1 MAQYINK
8 DDIIEKISELP
19 GKLLIDYY
27 RRGEHFAIGDDYKME
42 AYNEVLSLLNKFK
55 VKKVD
60 LEKEIKDYFNNQP
73 IITRS
78 KGVDYQLIP
87 SNEDIAKHFF
97 ELGYGLSHS

>member
-8 DDIIEKISELP
+8 DDIIEKISELQD
-19 GKLLIDYY
+19 KLLIDYY

-60 LEKEIKDYFNNQP
+60 LDKEIKKYINDNICGYLVP
-73 IITRS
+73 GT
-78 KGVDYQLIP
+78 
-87 SNEDIAKHFF
+87 EEIAKYFF

>member
-1 MAQYINK
+1 MAQYIDK
-8 DDIIEKISELP
+8 DAVMLEISELQ

-27 RRGEHFAIGDDYKME
+27 RRGGQFAIGDDYKMK

-60 LEKEIKDYFNNQP
+60 LDKEIKKYINDNICGYCVP
-73 IITRS
+73 GT
-78 KGVDYQLIP
+78 
-87 SNEDIAKHFF
+87 EETAKYFF